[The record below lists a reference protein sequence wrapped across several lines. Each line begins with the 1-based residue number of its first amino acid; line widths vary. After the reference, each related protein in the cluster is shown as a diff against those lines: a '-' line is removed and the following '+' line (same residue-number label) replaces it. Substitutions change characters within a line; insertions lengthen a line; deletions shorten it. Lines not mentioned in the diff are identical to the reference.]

1 MSQCFIPAKVTAY
14 YALIRSSLEYCCS
27 IFDPWRVTLT
37 RALDGEG
44 SKFRPHVS
52 SWETVS
58 DDLRFRTL
66 KLGSAWTHCN
76 PPVNYFGT
84 NLFRNLTALSL
95 SQDSCSLM
103 VGKVL
108 NPSLRFIFSIVQN
121 IPGKARRLA
130 CVSGHGATTRQH
142 TVRRYTLVH
151 IAPRILTLPLQ
162 IVIRV
167 PLNNIDSHVPH
178 FCG

>member
-76 PPVNYFGT
+76 PPRKLLRHKFVQKSDRIIVIPGFMLIDGGQGIEPFPPVYFQYCT
-84 NLFRNLTALSL
+84 KHT
-95 SQDSCSLM
+95 
-103 VGKVL
+103 GKGEKI
-108 NPSLRFIFSIVQN
+108 SLRER
-121 IPGKARRLA
+121 ARRYN
-130 CVSGHGATTRQH
+130 SSTHR
-142 TVRRYTLVH
+142 
-151 IAPRILTLPLQ
+151 
-162 IVIRV
+162 
-167 PLNNIDSHVPH
+167 
-178 FCG
+178 